1 MAPPAELRGD
11 AAALLPVAGFRVAA
25 AACGIRY
32 RGRDDLALIEVA
44 EQTAAAAVFTRNRFC
59 AAPVVVAGK
68 HLAREAPRYL
78 LINAGNANAG
88 TGEAGIA
95 DAETCCAELAR
106 LAGVA
111 PHRVLP
117 FSTGVIGEQLP
128 CDKITAQLPG
138 LLAALSEDG
147 WLAAARAIMTTDTM
161 EKWRS
166 CRVACG
172 GGEAVLTGIAKGAGM
187 ICPDMATMLA
197 FVATDLQMDA
207 QTAQE
212 LLREACALSFNS
224 ITVDGDTSTN
234 DACVL
239 LASGRSG
246 VRWRDLDDAGRG
258 RFAAAL
264 NGLMQDLAKAIVRDA
279 EGATRL
285 IAVDVRGAASVGEA
299 RAVAYTVAHS
309 PLVKTACYA
318 GDPNWGRIIAAV
330 GRSPVEGLDV
340 SRIVCYL
347 DEHRIF
353 SDGAQAAGYDERR
366 AAKIMS
372 APEFTIRIEL
382 GRGDAAAVIWTS
394 DLTEDYV
401 KINADY
407 RT

>member
-1 MAPPAELRGD
+1 MAPPAELRGV
-11 AAALLPVAGFRVAA
+11 AVAPLPVAGFRVAA
-25 AACGIRY
+25 APCGIRY

-88 TGEAGIA
+88 TGEAGSA
-95 DAETCCAELAR
+95 AAETCCAELAQ

-147 WLAAARAIMTTDTM
+147 WLAAARAIMTTDTV

-166 CRVACG
+166 CRVAC

-207 QTAQE
+207 QTARK

-246 VRWRDLDDAGRG
+246 VRWNDLDDAGRRG
-258 RFAAAL
+258 FAAAL
-264 NGLMQDLAKAIVRDA
+264 TGLMQDLAKAIVRDA

-330 GRSPVEGLDV
+330 GRSPVDGLDV

-347 DEHRIF
+347 DEHLIF
-353 SDGAQAAGYDERR
+353 ADGAQAAGYDEHR
-366 AAKIMS
+366 AVKIMS

-382 GRGDAAAVIWTS
+382 GRGAAAAVIWTS